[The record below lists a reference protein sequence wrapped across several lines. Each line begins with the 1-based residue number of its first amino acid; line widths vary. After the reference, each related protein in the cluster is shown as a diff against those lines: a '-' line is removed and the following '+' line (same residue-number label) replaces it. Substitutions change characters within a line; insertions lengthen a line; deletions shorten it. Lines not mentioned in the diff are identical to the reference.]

1 MKEGREKI
9 VTFEEKTF
17 RFHGETDWTDDDPA
31 SDNFDSYHFI
41 MSNKKATLTCD

>member
-1 MKEGREKI
+1 M
-9 VTFEEKTF
+9 TFEEKTF
-17 RFHGETDWTDDDPA
+17 RFHETDWTDDDPA

>member
-17 RFHGETDWTDDDPA
+17 RFHGETDWTDPA